1 MKVKGVILCGGEG
14 KRLRPLTYYFQKTM
28 IPIGSKQKPLLEY
41 IVKLFRH
48 NNIRDLVLLVGYK
61 SEQIQNYF
69 EDGSRFDVNIEY
81 IEDPVG
87 KKGSGHALL
96 NAYKKGL
103 LDDASDILVYYGDIL
118 SDINLIELMKTHYSH
133 NAYAT
138 LALAKKY
145 QVPVGV
151 AEMDG
156 AKIKALVEKP
166 WLNLKVTIG
175 ILALAIDTMDILN
188 QIAKGKTDL
197 DIMGDF
203 IPAIINRGLKV
214 VGYEHDG
221 FWYDVGTTEKYEK
234 LDNHLVDTLYQKI
247 SQT

>member
-41 IVKLFRH
+41 IVKLFRY
-48 NNIRDLVLLVGYK
+48 NNIMDLVFLVGYK
-61 SEQIQNYF
+61 SEQIRNYF
-69 EDGSRFDVNIEY
+69 EEGSRFGVNIEY
-81 IEDPVG
+81 VEDPPG
-87 KKGSGHALL
+87 KRGSGHALL
-96 NAYKKGL
+96 NAYKEGFFHE
-103 LDDASDILVYYGDIL
+103 ASDLLVYYGDIL
-118 SDINLIELMKTHYSH
+118 SDIDLIDLLNTHYSH
-133 NAYAT
+133 KAYAT

-156 AKIKALVEKP
+156 ARIKALVEKP
-166 WLNLKVTIG
+166 WLNLNATIG
-175 ILALAIDTMDILN
+175 ILALAVDSIEILGE
-188 QIAKGKTDL
+188 IAEGRGEL

-203 IPAIINRGLKV
+203 IPSLINRGLKV
-214 VGYEHDG
+214 VGYEHSG

-234 LDNHLVDTLYQKI
+234 IDNHMIDALFEDIVK
-247 SQT
+247 

>member
-1 MKVKGVILCGGEG
+1 MTVKGVILCGGEG

-48 NNIRDLVLLVGYK
+48 NNIRDLVLSVGYK
-61 SEQIQNYF
+61 SEQIRNYF
-69 EDGSRFDVNIEY
+69 EDGSRFGVSIEY
-81 IEDPVG
+81 IEDPPG

-96 NAYKKGL
+96 NAFREGL
-103 LDDASDILVYYGDIL
+103 LDDASDLLIYYGDII
-118 SDINLIELMKTHYSH
+118 SDISLINLMKKHYSH

-138 LALAKKY
+138 LAVATKY

-156 AKIKALVEKP
+156 DRVAALVEKP
-166 WLNLKVTIG
+166 WLDLKVTIG
-175 ILALAIDTMDILN
+175 ILAVALDTIDILDE
-188 QIAKGKTDL
+188 ISVGRREL
-197 DIMGDF
+197 DIMGHF
-203 IPAIINRGLKV
+203 IPEIIRRGLKV
-214 VGYEHDG
+214 VAYKHDG

-234 LDNHLVDTLYQKI
+234 LDNHLVDTLYQQITKE
-247 SQT
+247 

>member
-41 IVKLFRH
+41 IVKLFRY

-61 SEQIQNYF
+61 SEQIKNYF
-69 EDGSRFDVNIEY
+69 EDGSRFNVSIEY
-81 IEDPVG
+81 IEDPPG

-96 NAYKKGL
+96 NAYRNGL
-103 LDDASDILVYYGDIL
+103 LDDATDLLIYYGDIL
-118 SDINLIELMKTHYSH
+118 SDISLIELMKTHYSH
-133 NAYAT
+133 NAFAT
-138 LALAKKY
+138 LALARKY
-145 QVPVGV
+145 RVPVGV

-156 AKIKALVEKP
+156 ARVKALVEKP
-166 WLNLKVTIG
+166 WLDLKVTIG
-175 ILALAIDTMDILN
+175 ILALAIDSMEVLGEVGEGR
-188 QIAKGKTDL
+188 AEL

-203 IPAIINRGLKV
+203 IPSLINRGLKV
-214 VGYEHDG
+214 VGYEHSG

-234 LDNHLVDTLYQKI
+234 IDNHMIDELFENILK
-247 SQT
+247 